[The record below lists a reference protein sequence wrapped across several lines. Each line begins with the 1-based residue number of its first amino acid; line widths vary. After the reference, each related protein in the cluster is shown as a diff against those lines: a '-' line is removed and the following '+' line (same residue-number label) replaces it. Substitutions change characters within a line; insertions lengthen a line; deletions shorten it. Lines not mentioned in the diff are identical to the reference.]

1 MFTQQAEAYDKEVKV
16 PGTIGTVSTNM
27 LLHCGEEW
35 QSLIMKWYQEELD
48 EKRREKD
55 WMPVLMSMTMGKKEF
70 EIVDGYLVR
79 Q

>member
-1 MFTQQAEAYDKEVKV
+1 
-16 PGTIGTVSTNM
+16 M

-35 QSLIMKWYQEELD
+35 QSEIMVWDQEELD
-48 EKRREKD
+48 GLKREKD
-55 WMPVLMSMTMGKKEF
+55 WMPVLMSMTIGKKEF